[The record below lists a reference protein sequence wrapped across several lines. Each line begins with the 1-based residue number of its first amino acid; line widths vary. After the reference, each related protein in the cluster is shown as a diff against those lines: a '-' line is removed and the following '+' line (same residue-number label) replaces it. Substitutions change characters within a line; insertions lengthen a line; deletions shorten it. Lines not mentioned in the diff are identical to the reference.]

1 MRNGAWY
8 IANLV
13 NFLAMSCHMS
23 ATLLPL
29 FWKQSGVEDWQ
40 IGWLAASFSTAA
52 IFTRL
57 GLGYGLQR
65 WGRKPFLIGG
75 AILLN
80 ATAGIYPHLGDH
92 FFSWMALRV
101 CQGIG
106 LAFYITAVLT
116 WVADR
121 SPPERIGQLQGIFG
135 VSGLLGSAAGPYVSE
150 QIYREHGFNSMFL
163 ALFVAGLVCS
173 LLTIVLPESE
183 AEPPVA
189 EQPSS
194 SRIDIWSFRAM
205 ILVTLPFGWLTGN
218 VITFIAPYL
227 ESVGLQQVGVYF
239 AGFSVASVCVRVFAA
254 ESIDRLSTS
263 KLVVYSGGALALGS
277 LCISTL
283 IFFPTPQLLV
293 FAALLNGV
301 GHGFLFPGLSTYVV
315 RQTNRA
321 QRGSGLA
328 LFTGAFDLGILFGG
342 LASGYISQEVGYQGS
357 FLMSSCLMLG
367 VIPLFTKIHKN
378 QGCSRRV

>member
-1 MRNGAWY
+1 MRNWAWY

-13 NFLAMSCHMS
+13 NFLSMCCHMS

-29 FWKQSGVEDWQ
+29 YWKHSGFQDWQ

-52 IFTRL
+52 ILTRL

-65 WGRKPFLIGG
+65 WGRKPFLICG

-80 ATAGIYPHLGDH
+80 ATAGIYVHLGDH

-101 CQGIG
+101 CQGVG
-106 LAFYITAVLT
+106 LACYITAILT

-121 SPPERIGQLQGIFG
+121 SPPARIGQLQGIFG
-135 VSGLLGSAAGPYVSE
+135 VSGLLGAAAGPFVAEKVYH
-150 QIYREHGFNSMFL
+150 EHGFNSMFL
-163 ALFVAGLVCS
+163 TIFVAGLVCS
-173 LLTIVLPESE
+173 LLAALLPESE
-183 AEPPVA
+183 VDPMDA
-189 EQPSS
+189 EQPTS

-227 ESVGLQQVGVYF
+227 ATVDMHQVGVYF
-239 AGFSVASVCVRVFAA
+239 AGFSVASVCVRIFAA
-254 ESIDRLSTS
+254 ESIDKLSSNT
-263 KLVVYSGGALALGS
+263 LVLYSGSSLALGALS
-277 LCISTL
+277 ISAL
-283 IFFPTPQLLV
+283 ILFPSTKLLLM
-293 FAALLNGV
+293 ASLLNGL
-301 GHGFLFPGLSTYVV
+301 GHGFLFPGLSTYIV

-328 LFTGAFDLGILFGG
+328 LFTGAFDFGILFGG
-342 LASGYISQEVGYQGS
+342 LASGYISQEVGYAGS
-357 FLMSSCLMLG
+357 FLVSSLLMPAALPIF
-367 VIPLFTKIHKN
+367 VKLN
-378 QGCSRRV
+378 R